1 MPWCPIA
8 SGSVMP
14 RPVPWTDRSRA
25 RPQGRAR
32 LRMRRAA
39 SGRELPQIPTWLF
52 RLKCSK
58 FSKLVTCLTDIFKYS
73 ATSVFVIKGDLTELK
88 LIFPK
93 AVNGLRG
100 KLFAFLV
107 LLKFQ
112 TLSGYYVNATRDYDI
127 TWTMP
132 QCVLCLRLIGLAF
145 DIWDGT
151 KPKESLSKD
160 QVRHHCILC
169 FVFEAH
175 WAGV

>member
-1 MPWCPIA
+1 MLEDLLA
-8 SGSVMP
+8 
-14 RPVPWTDRSRA
+14 RA
-25 RPQGRAR
+25 
-32 LRMRRAA
+32 
-39 SGRELPQIPTWLF
+39 LPAVERQQDDGGVDHEDVEGH
-52 RLKCSK
+52 LKCMQ
-58 FSKLVTCLTDIFKYS
+58 TCQVVLQVNFGFTSSFK
-73 ATSVFVIKGDLTELK
+73 LK